1 MIKKLNYVA
10 VIILVMSSCII
21 TNAQQPLKFG
31 HINSTLLVSMM
42 PEAKSA
48 DSLLEKINKEVEGQL
63 KTMYDEYQSKM
74 ADYQKTEAGLSELV
88 KQAKQKELT
97 DLEQRIRDFQQT
109 AQESFQKKKEGLYTP
124 IFKTASDAIHEVAK
138 ENGFSYIFDSS
149 LGVLLYAPDGD
160 DVIDLVK
167 KKLKITTP
175 TPTAPPK
182 PREK

>member
-1 MIKKLNYVA
+1 MIKKLKFVA
-10 VIILVMSSCII
+10 VIIVVMSSCII
-21 TNAQQPLKFG
+21 TKAQQALKFG

-42 PEAKSA
+42 PEAKAA
-48 DSLLEKINKEVEGQL
+48 DSTLEKINKDVERQL
-63 KTMYDEYQSKM
+63 KTMYDEYQAKM

-97 DLEQRIRDFQQT
+97 DLEQRIRDFQTT
-109 AQESFQKKKEGLYTP
+109 AQESFQKKKEALYTP

-138 ENGFSYIFDSS
+138 ENAFSYIFDSS

-167 KKLKITTP
+167 KKLKITTA
-175 TPTAPPK
+175 TPSTPPK
-182 PREK
+182 PKQ

>member
-1 MIKKLNYVA
+1 MTSKLNLL
-10 VIILVMSSCII
+10 VILFLAFGIMA
-21 TNAQQPLKFG
+21 NAQTAMKFG

-48 DSLLEKINKEVEGQL
+48 DSALEKINKDVEAQL
-63 KTMYDEYQSKM
+63 KTMYGEYQAKM
-74 ADYQKTEAGLSELV
+74 EDYQKTQGALSELV

-109 AQESFQKKKEGLYTP
+109 AQEDFQKKKEAFYTP
-124 IFKTASDAIHEVAK
+124 IFKKASDAIHDMAK

-160 DVIDLVK
+160 DVLDLVK
-167 KKLKITTP
+167 KKLNITMATP
-175 TPTAPPK
+175 APK
-182 PREK
+182 KK